1 MVLMISL
8 ASKCLITLLSR
19 LGIFYTYSF
28 FYRKPREFYLFS
40 RPSYKQY
47 WADDKCQCGNIC
59 SQFLFILCWAYNDLP
74 ITDSIQMEHVN

>member
-40 RPSYKQY
+40 RPSEN
-47 WADDKCQCGNIC
+47 NIGLMTNANVAAFVHNSYLFFAGLTMTFP
-59 SQFLFILCWAYNDLP
+59 SQTQFKWN
-74 ITDSIQMEHVN
+74 M